1 MVAVTQADNMGTLIH
16 AECDNPLDASSGSYT
31 TRVHLGR
38 RDDEILEVYA
48 RTLVELMSKRGL
60 VQPLLLAI
68 SIEAHSSQMFKTIMQ
83 EIDENLFGHVA
94 GAPRDGSGVA
104 GPRVHSNDMGA

>member
-1 MVAVTQADNMGTLIH
+1 MTAQIH

-31 TRVHLGR
+31 TRVLLGR

-48 RTLVELMSKRGL
+48 RTLVELMRKRGL

-68 SIEAHSSQMFKTIMQ
+68 NIQAHSSQMFKSIMQ

-94 GAPRDGSGVA
+94 GASSSLTQPPTSSPVLASGVA
-104 GPRVHSNDMGA
+104 G